1 MQRIWAPWRLE
12 YVASDTAEEGC
23 FLCRALASEA
33 DRENL
38 LVYRGA
44 TCAVILNR
52 YPYSNGH
59 LLIFPHRHVPELRDL
74 TAEEKLESMELLE
87 RSTAILR
94 EAIAPHGF
102 NVGMNLGKVAGAGL
116 AAHLHTHIVPRWT
129 GDTNYMAVIG
139 DTRVIPQSLLDLWDR
154 LHPLFNA

>member
-1 MQRIWAPWRLE
+1 MRRIWAPWRLE
-12 YVASDTAEEGC
+12 YVASEAEEGC
-23 FLCRALASEA
+23 FLCRALERED

-38 LVYRGA
+38 LVYRGT

-59 LLIFPHRHVPELRDL
+59 LLVFPHRHVPEPREL
-74 TAEEKLESMELLE
+74 TAEEKLESMTLLD
-87 RSTAILR
+87 RAIAILR
-94 EAIAPHGF
+94 ETIAPHGF
-102 NVGMNLGKVAGAGL
+102 NVGINIGKAAGAGL
-116 AAHLHTHIVPRWT
+116 ETHLHTHIVPRWN